1 MPRPYRLPAERAAA
15 KAEKE
20 TAAKRERFVQKIR
33 MYIYTAG
40 LDNAKVA
47 KAMGVTR
54 QTLYDRMK
62 DPGMMRLNELERLS
76 RVTGVPLVRFFEED
90 NASAI

>member
-33 MYIYTAG
+33 KNVHIYGGAG
-40 LDNAKVA
+40 
-47 KAMGVTR
+47 
-54 QTLYDRMK
+54 
-62 DPGMMRLNELERLS
+62 
-76 RVTGVPLVRFFEED
+76 
-90 NASAI
+90 